1 VKHLIKEYRKII
13 PPILCEKI
21 IKYFDQDN
29 LSHAQISLPSGKI
42 DTNKKVR
49 NCEITS
55 IEPPKKLG
63 EKLMVNYIK
72 SRIHL
77 MTEDYIKPYKNFFV
91 PTEIESIQFL
101 KYAANEHEAGYNFHT
116 DHGKNTSK
124 RSLSISIC
132 LNNNFIGGEFLFDV
146 EGEIL
151 KFPQNTGDAII
162 FPSNFLFPH
171 QVNKIKSGTR
181 YALVTWVL

>member
-1 VKHLIKEYRKII
+1 MKHLIKEYRKII

-77 MTEDYIKPYKNFFV
+77 MTEDYIKP
-91 PTEIESIQFL
+91 
-101 KYAANEHEAGYNFHT
+101 
-116 DHGKNTSK
+116 
-124 RSLSISIC
+124 
-132 LNNNFIGGEFLFDV
+132 
-146 EGEIL
+146 
-151 KFPQNTGDAII
+151 
-162 FPSNFLFPH
+162 
-171 QVNKIKSGTR
+171 
-181 YALVTWVL
+181 